1 MMSIAKIEAD
11 NQDYLFKHS
20 TQEYFEE
27 QENEKGTFLGKMSE
41 FHKIKD
47 KEVTK
52 KLYDKYMSFGEK
64 DFKGVEIDPSP
75 SKDWTVLYNRADEET
90 REKMNVIWDKTM
102 QEVAK
107 SIEQNTYYRET
118 KDGKTEY
125 KLAKAVLIAK
135 FDHHTARPVNGV
147 VDCQEHSHLVIFPKV
162 LGQDNKFHSHT
173 LMDLKY
179 EKNGHETL
187 RLFDS
192 VMNYHLAKGLNSLGF
207 SVSPSKAGFTIDGLD
222 GNIAKEF
229 SKRSNQINDIAGEEA
244 TYAEKKKIS
253 LKVRENKTKND
264 INKLRQGWQS
274 TMDRLGFRDIN
285 ILKSKQKDFDKS
297 LSDISKERD
306 KLVFSNK
313 ELKALA
319 YQEATFS
326 NKTFEEKL
334 TEFKNDKYLEKVSNH
349 QNIFAKSFAMKSFSK
364 RVKSLK
370 LRGSLAK
377 NNSLKSAKP
386 SQAKPSKTKS
396 IKARPSQTNTLSNR
410 ESDTIQECLSEI
422 KSLESQLLNLK
433 LDDPQRVK
441 IEGKIGDLKERMKS
455 IERENKASLSAK
467 ANISKNSRDSSS
479 LQNEEKEEEQEDK
492 KQPKSLEEE
501 KAKGLKS
508 DEELAEEFSQELDN
522 KEHLGNLKLNSLTQQ
537 ASQNA
542 IKQNLQQ
549 VQTQQID
556 IAPAR

>member
-1 MMSIAKIEAD
+1 MMSIAKIQPD
-11 NQDYLFKHS
+11 NLDYLFKHS

-41 FHKIKD
+41 FHKLKD

-75 SKDWTVLYNRADEET
+75 SKDWTVLYNRADEEA
-90 REKMNVIWDKTM
+90 REKMNLIWDKAM

-125 KLAKAVLIAK
+125 KLAKAVMIAK
-135 FDHHTARPVNGV
+135 FDHHTARPVNGI

-192 VMNYHLAKGLNSLGF
+192 VMNYHLAKGLNTLGF
-207 SVSPSKAGFTIDGLD
+207 SVSPIKDGFSIDGLD
-222 GNIAKEF
+222 SNIAREF
-229 SKRSNQINDIAGEEA
+229 SKRTNQINELAGQDA
-244 TYAEKKKIS
+244 SYANKKEVS
-253 LKVRENKTKND
+253 LKVRENKTKNN
-264 INKLRQGWQS
+264 INELRKGWQS
-274 TMDRLGFRDIN
+274 TMDRLGFKDIN
-285 ILKSKQKDFDKS
+285 HLKSKQKDFDQT
-297 LSDISKERD
+297 LSDISKEKN

-313 ELKALA
+313 DLKTLA

-326 NKTFEEKL
+326 NKSFEEKL
-334 TEFKNDKYLEKVSNH
+334 TEFKTDKHLDKVSSH
-349 QNIFAKSFAMKSFSK
+349 QNIFAKTFAMKVFSK
-364 RVKSLK
+364 AVKSLK
-370 LRGSLAK
+370 IMGSLAK

-386 SQAKPSKTKS
+386 SQAKPSKAKS
-396 IKARPSQTNTLSNR
+396 IKAKPSQINSLSNR

-422 KSLESQLLNLK
+422 KSLENQLLNLK

-455 IERENKASLSAK
+455 IERENKSSLSAK
-467 ANISKNSRDSSS
+467 ANINKNLKDSSS
-479 LQNEEKEEEQEDK
+479 LQNKEKDEEEDK
-492 KQPKSLEEE
+492 KKPKSLEEE
-501 KAKGLKS
+501 KTKGLKS

-522 KEHLGNLKLNSLTQQ
+522 KEHLGNPKLNSLSQQ

-549 VQTQQID
+549 LQTAQVQV
-556 IAPAR
+556 APIL

>member
-1 MMSIAKIEAD
+1 MMSIAKIQPD
-11 NQDYLFKHS
+11 NLDYLFKHS

-41 FHKIKD
+41 FHKLKD

-90 REKMNVIWDKTM
+90 REKMNVIWDKAM

-118 KDGKTEY
+118 NDGKTEY
-125 KLAKAVLIAK
+125 KLAKAVMIAK

-207 SVSPSKAGFTIDGLD
+207 SVSPIKDGFSIDGLD
-222 GNIAKEF
+222 SNIAREF
-229 SKRSNQINDIAGEEA
+229 SKRTNQINELAGQDA
-244 TYAEKKKIS
+244 SYADKKEVS
-253 LKVRENKTKND
+253 LKVRENKTKNN
-264 INKLRQGWQS
+264 INELRNGWQK
-274 TMDRLGFRDIN
+274 TMDSLGFKDISR
-285 ILKSKQKDFDKS
+285 LKSSQKNLDKS
-297 LSDISKERD
+297 LSQISKEKD
-306 KLVFSNK
+306 KNVFSNK
-313 ELKALA
+313 ELKTLA

-326 NKTFEEKL
+326 NKSFEEKL
-334 TEFKNDKYLEKVSNH
+334 TEFKTDKHLEKVSSH
-349 QNIFAKSFAMKSFSK
+349 QNIFAKTFAMKAFSK
-364 RVKSLK
+364 AVKSLK
-370 LRGSLAK
+370 IKGSLAK

-386 SQAKPSKTKS
+386 SQAKPSKAKS
-396 IKARPSQTNTLSNR
+396 IKAKPNQISTLSNR

-422 KSLESQLLNLK
+422 KSLENQLLNLK
-433 LDDPQRVK
+433 IDDPQRAK
-441 IEGKIGDLKERMKS
+441 IEGKIGDLKEKMKS

-467 ANISKNSRDSSS
+467 ANIKQNSKDSSS
-479 LQNEEKEEEQEDK
+479 LQSEEKDEEEDK
-492 KQPKSLEEE
+492 KKPQKSPEEE
-501 KAKGLKS
+501 KKAKTD
-508 DEELAEEFSQELDN
+508 DELTERFSQELEN
-522 KEHLGNLKLNSLTQQ
+522 KEHLGNPKLNSLSQQ
-537 ASQNA
+537 FSQNV
-542 IKQNLQQ
+542 ISQNLQQ
-549 VQTQQID
+549 VQTSQIAV
-556 IAPAR
+556 APAI

>member
-20 TQEYFEE
+20 THEYMEE
-27 QENEKGTFLGKMSE
+27 QTDEKGTFLGKMAE

-52 KLYDKYMSFGEK
+52 KLFDKYMSFGEP

-75 SKDWTVLYNRADEET
+75 AKDWTVLYNRADEET
-90 REKMNVIWDKTM
+90 RKEMNKIWDNAM

-192 VMNYHLAKGLNSLGF
+192 VMNYHLAKGLNSLGI
-207 SVSPSKAGFTIDGLD
+207 SVSPSKNGFTIDGLD
-222 GNIAKEF
+222 SNIAKEF
-229 SKRSNQINDIAGEEA
+229 SKRTNQINEIAGEEA
-244 TYAEKKKIS
+244 TYAEKKKVS
-253 LKVRENKTKND
+253 LRVRENKTKNN
-264 INKLRQGWQS
+264 INELRKGWQS
-274 TMDRLGFRDIN
+274 TMDRLGFKDIN
-285 ILKSKQKDFDKS
+285 HLKSTQKDFDKT
-297 LSDISKERD
+297 LSDISKEKN

-313 ELKALA
+313 ELKTLA

-326 NKTFEEKL
+326 NKSFEEKL
-334 TEFKNDKYLEKVSNH
+334 TEFKTDKHLEKVSSH
-349 QNIFAKSFAMKSFSK
+349 QNIFAKTFAMKVFSK
-364 RVKSLK
+364 AVKSLK
-370 LRGSLAK
+370 IKGSLAK
-377 NNSLKSAKP
+377 NNSSKSAKP

-396 IKARPSQTNTLSNR
+396 IKAKPNQINTLSSR

-422 KSLESQLLNLK
+422 KSLENQLLSLR
-433 LDDPQRVK
+433 LDDPRRIK

-479 LQNEEKEEEQEDK
+479 LKNEEKDEEQEDK
-492 KQPKSLEEE
+492 KKPKSLEEE
-501 KAKGLKS
+501 KTKGLKS

-522 KEHLGNLKLNSLTQQ
+522 KEHLGNPKLNSLSQQ

-549 VQTQQID
+549 VQTNQIN

>member
-1 MMSIAKIEAD
+1 MMSIAKLQPD
-11 NQDYLFKHS
+11 NLDYLFKHS

-90 REKMNVIWDKTM
+90 REKMNVIWDKAM

-118 KDGKTEY
+118 KDGKTEF
-125 KLAKAVLIAK
+125 KLAKAVMIAK

-192 VMNYHLAKGLNSLGF
+192 VMNYHLAKGLNSIGF
-207 SVSPSKAGFTIDGLD
+207 SVSPIKDGFAIDGLD
-222 GNIAKEF
+222 SNIAREF
-229 SKRSNQINDIAGEEA
+229 SKRTNQINELAGQDA
-244 TYAEKKKIS
+244 SYADKKEVS
-253 LKVRENKTKND
+253 LKVRENKTKNN
-264 INKLRQGWQS
+264 INELRNGWQK
-274 TMDRLGFRDIN
+274 TMDSLGFKDISR
-285 ILKSKQKDFDKS
+285 LKSSQKNFDKT
-297 LSDISKERD
+297 LSQISKEKD
-306 KLVFSNK
+306 KNIFSNK
-313 ELKALA
+313 ELKTLA

-326 NKTFEEKL
+326 NKSFEEKL
-334 TEFKNDKYLEKVSNH
+334 AEFKTDKHLEKVSNH
-349 QNIFAKSFAMKSFSK
+349 QNIFAKTFAMKVFSK
-364 RVKSLK
+364 AVKSLK
-370 LRGSLAK
+370 IKGSLAK

-386 SQAKPSKTKS
+386 SQAKPSKAKS
-396 IKARPSQTNTLSNR
+396 IKAKSNQINSLSNK

-422 KSLESQLLNLK
+422 KSLENQLLNLK

-441 IEGKIGDLKERMKS
+441 IEGKIGDLREKMKS
-455 IERENKASLSAK
+455 IERENKASLSVK
-467 ANISKNSRDSSS
+467 ANINKNSKDSSS
-479 LQNEEKEEEQEDK
+479 LQNKEKDEEEDK
-492 KQPKSLEEE
+492 KKPKSLEEE
-501 KAKGLKS
+501 KTKGLKS

-522 KEHLGNLKLNSLTQQ
+522 KEHLGNPKLNSLSQQ

-549 VQTQQID
+549 LQTAQVQV
-556 IAPAR
+556 APIL